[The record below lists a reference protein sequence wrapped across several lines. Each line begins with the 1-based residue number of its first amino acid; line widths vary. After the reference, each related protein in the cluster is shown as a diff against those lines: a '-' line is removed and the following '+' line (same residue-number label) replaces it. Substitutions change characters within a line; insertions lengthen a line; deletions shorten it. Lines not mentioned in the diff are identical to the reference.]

1 MLGETP
7 SSVIDTYT
15 FIIHFHVH
23 SLFHYVSARPAGI
36 TQLKTGVHPYNYDD
50 CQIWSY
56 EDCQIENTYIS
67 VARVVCLVEHKQNM
81 STGHLSDEGRNHPRE
96 QVIEKIGCIY

>member
-1 MLGETP
+1 MYSNIFAFSSWWFAMLGEPP

-36 TQLKTGVHPYNYDD
+36 TQLKTGVHPYMMIVKYDHMR
-50 CQIWSY
+50 I
-56 EDCQIENTYIS
+56 
-67 VARVVCLVEHKQNM
+67 VK
-81 STGHLSDEGRNHPRE
+81 
-96 QVIEKIGCIY
+96 